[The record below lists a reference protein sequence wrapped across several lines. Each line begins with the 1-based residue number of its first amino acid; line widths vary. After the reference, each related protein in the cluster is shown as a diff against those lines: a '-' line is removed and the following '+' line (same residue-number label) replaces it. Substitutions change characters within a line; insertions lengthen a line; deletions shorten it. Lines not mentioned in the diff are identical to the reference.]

1 MDPGGCRMSARNRQP
16 VGIPIGGQFA
26 AAVHAGPEIGLTE
39 GLQVDSDSAN
49 YFADQVESI
58 REAGLKGSITA
69 GEEGDVLTYTAPD
82 GTAFDIRQGGEPDIH
97 GNPGWAIDN
106 HEHANVDHPAY
117 GLRRE
122 TTTWQLGDALEDA
135 LFDTAVAEAGTL
147 NGSDDLEYRGFFM
160 VRPEGAPAA
169 CADFTTEAGDD
180 VEVIYS
186 IEERKLTVWRN
197 SEIIDGAEAD
207 GLLTGL
213 VEQADIEA
221 PGGSPSGQAAWHM
234 ERSFRIAAA
243 KHDSPEW
250 AHEYRVDGLTW
261 EDRN

>member
-1 MDPGGCRMSARNRQP
+1 MSPVAHKPAGQP
-16 VGIPIGGQFA
+16 DGGQFTGVA
-26 AAVHAGPEIGLTE
+26 HSDPAIGLPA
-39 GLQVDSDSAN
+39 GLQVDKDAAN
-49 YFADQVESI
+49 YFADQIESI
-58 REAGLKGSITA
+58 REAGLKGSLTA
-69 GEEGDVLTYTAPD
+69 GEEDGVLTYTAPD
-82 GTAFDIRQGGEPDIH
+82 GTAFDIRQGGEPDIL

-160 VRPEGAPAA
+160 TRPEGAPAA
-169 CADFTTEAGDD
+169 CAEFTTEDGDD
-180 VEVIYS
+180 VSVIFD
-186 IEERKLTVWRN
+186 IAGQKLTVWRN
-197 SEIIDGAEAD
+197 NDIITGADVD

-213 VEQADIEA
+213 AADADIEA
-221 PGGSPSGQAAWHM
+221 PGGSPSGQVAWHM

-250 AHEYRVDGLTW
+250 AHEYRVAGLTW